1 MVSTRSSAA
10 KSTFFTPFNVKSLKV
25 NSHKKSVEWVSH
37 DRPHPHPRRTSPR
50 LRAICKSSPAP
61 KENTNVSTPR
71 RSPRIRQLHKWD
83 ACSTTR
89 SGHKYGR
96 GYVNPRSVKPR
107 DYKWGQWT
115 HTDSDNWNPA
125 AWAFSSNAVPA
136 WP

>member
-25 NSHKKSVEWVSH
+25 NSHKKSVEWVSQAC
-37 DRPHPHPRRTSPR
+37 PNPRRTSPR
-50 LRAICKSSPAP
+50 LRAKSKSLSAP
-61 KENTNVSTPR
+61 KESTHDTTAPR
-71 RSPRIRQLHKWD
+71 RSPRIRQLQKWD

-125 AWAFSSNAVPA
+125 AWSFSSNAVPA